1 MTISWQQEDLLV
13 LCLVETFN
21 DDQDGMSLIVLNN
34 VYVLEQVLSYHD
46 DLLHFLRICLRYVGV
61 LQFIYIC
68 LFLTIGC
75 LKTINTALH

>member
-68 LFLTIGC
+68 LF
-75 LKTINTALH
+75 